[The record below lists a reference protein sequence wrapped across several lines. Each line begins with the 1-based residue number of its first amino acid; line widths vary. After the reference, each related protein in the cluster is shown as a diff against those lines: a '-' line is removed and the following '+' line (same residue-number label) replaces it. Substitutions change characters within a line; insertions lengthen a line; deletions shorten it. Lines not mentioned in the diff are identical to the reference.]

1 MGINQFMK
9 YAGYVSSQFVL
20 TYFTLAWNLDTMG
33 RSAFSEVAK
42 YINFEIDAGTFYW
55 QLEGVLWL
63 E

>member
-1 MGINQFMK
+1 MMINQFMK
-9 YAGYVSSQFVL
+9 YVGYVSSQLVL

-55 QLEGVLWL
+55 N
-63 E
+63 